1 MCNDCF
7 WNSWLLGLHRF
18 TYIVIMFNR
27 GEFELSL
34 KKLKILLIFRD
45 LNVIFGVLFLK
56 RISVIALYT
65 RLLVRY

>member
-7 WNSWLLGLHRF
+7 WNSWLLGLL
-18 TYIVIMFNR
+18 YMFNR
-27 GEFELSL
+27 GEFKLSL